1 MTPSSPMLT
10 DLYELTMSAAYF
22 QSGVKGKGTFSLF
35 TRKDPHRG
43 FYVAAGIQNAL
54 DFLESLHFE
63 DQDIAYLS
71 DLKLF
76 SDDFLNFLAG
86 MRFNGEVWAL
96 AEGTP
101 FFADEPIMEVTAPII
116 ESQLVE
122 TYLINA
128 VGLATMIATKGA
140 RCVHVAQG
148 RGLIDFSLRRTQGTD
163 AGMTVARSTY
173 LSGFDATSNVLAGQ
187 RYGIPVSGTMAH
199 SFVQAF
205 PNEIDA
211 FRTYARLFP
220 EKTILLIDTYDTVQ
234 GAHLA
239 VEVAHEMRAKGSQ
252 LKGVRLDSG
261 DMIDLSRQ
269 VRRILDDG
277 GCREVQIFASGGFD
291 EFGLAEALAQG
302 APIDAFGVGTKV
314 GVSADSPYMDLVYKL
329 VQIDERPVR
338 KLSTGKVTLAGQKQV
353 YRRFSSETGQMVE
366 DIIAKRGETIEDAEP
381 LLAPM
386 MRSGRRLAAQPSL
399 SQIRDRFQRQF
410 KAIPDAFKALEAP
423 ARFPVRVSKQLAALQ
438 QQIHH

>member
-22 QSGVKGKGTFSLF
+22 HSGVKGKGTFSLF

-43 FYVAAGIQNAL
+43 FYVAAGIHNAL

-86 MRFNGEVWAL
+86 LRFSGEVWAL

-148 RGLIDFSLRRTQGTD
+148 RGLIDFSLRRTQGAD

-187 RYGIPVSGTMAH
+187 QYGIPVSGTMAH

-211 FRTYARLFP
+211 FRAYARLFP
-220 EKTILLIDTYDTVQ
+220 EKTILLIDTYDTLQ

-239 VEVAHEMRAKGSQ
+239 VEVAHEMRAKGRQ

-302 APIDAFGVGTKV
+302 ALIDAFGVGTKV

-329 VQIDERPVR
+329 VQIDDRPVR
-338 KLSTGKVTLAGQKQV
+338 KLSPGKVTLAGQKQV
-353 YRRFSSETGQMVE
+353 YRRFSTETGQMVE
-366 DIIAKRGETIEDAEP
+366 DIIAARGETIEDAEP

-386 MRSGRRLAAQPSL
+386 MRSGRRLAAPPSL
-399 SQIRDRFQRQF
+399 SQIRDRCRRQI

-438 QQIHH
+438 QQIRH

>member
-10 DLYELTMSAAYF
+10 DLYELTMAAAYF
-22 QSGVKGKGTFSLF
+22 DSGVMGEGTFSLF
-35 TRKDPHRG
+35 TRQDPHRG
-43 FYVAAGIQNAL
+43 FFVASAIDNAL
-54 DFLESLHFE
+54 DFLENFHFE
-63 DQDIAYLS
+63 DQDIVYLS
-71 DLKLF
+71 QLNLF
-76 SDDFLNFLAG
+76 SDDFLTFLANL
-86 MRFNGEVWAL
+86 RFSGDVWAL
-96 AEGTP
+96 PEGMP

-122 TYLINA
+122 TCLINT

-148 RGLIDFSLRRTQGTD
+148 RGLVDFSLRRTQGED

-211 FRTYARLFP
+211 FRAYARLFP
-220 EKTILLIDTYDTVQ
+220 EKTILLIDTYDTLQ
-234 GAHLA
+234 GARFA
-239 VEVAHEMRAKGSQ
+239 VEVAHEMKASGGQ

-261 DMIDLSRQ
+261 DMIDLSRK
-269 VRRILDDG
+269 VRRILDEG
-277 GCREVQIFASGGFD
+277 GCQEVQIFASGGFD

-338 KLSTGKVTLAGQKQV
+338 KLSTGKVTLAGKKQV
-353 YRRFSSETGQMVE
+353 YRRFSTETGQMVE
-366 DIIAKRGETIEDAEP
+366 DIIAARDETIEDAEP

-386 MRSGRRLAAQPSL
+386 MRSGRRLAAPPGL
-399 SQIRDRFQRQF
+399 GHIREFFQSQF
-410 KAIPDAFKALEAP
+410 KAMPDAFKALDTP